1 MDHFFGGSP
10 AMVILRLVIIS
21 LIVGIVMAALGV
33 NAFDLV
39 NSLKNLVLS
48 VYNLGFDA
56 FDWVLSYFLLG
67 AVIVFPIW
75 FIVRLI
81 KTARRTDGHQ
91 K

>member
-1 MDHFFGGSP
+1 MEHFFGGSP

-39 NSLKNLVLS
+39 NSLRNLVLS
-48 VYNLGFDA
+48 IYNLGFDA
-56 FDWVLSYFLLG
+56 IEWTFSYFLLG

-75 FIVRLI
+75 FVVRLI
-81 KTARRTDGHQ
+81 KTARRTDSNQ

>member
-56 FDWVLSYFLLG
+56 FDWILSYFLLG

-81 KTARRTDGHQ
+81 KTARRADGNQ
-91 K
+91 